1 MAKREI
7 ERPDVK
13 PVVSG
18 SVKKKEKGI
27 IESFV
32 KEDAKTIVSE
42 VKDEI
47 LIPTLRDMIFNGLRA
62 GLEKLLYGESSGNYY
77 RGGNGGPRRAGSTNY
92 NNMYS
97 NYGPAP
103 KKANPRNRYE
113 VETIIFD
120 SMPDVDNVL
129 ECLEELMSRYQQFTI
144 ADYYRAAGVE
154 FESTDYNYGWYSMTG
169 IAPVKVRDG
178 WTINFPKAV
187 PMED

>member
-1 MAKREI
+1 MAKREM
-7 ERPDVK
+7 EKPEVK

-18 SVKKKEKGI
+18 NVKKKEKSI

-32 KEDAKTIVSE
+32 KEDAKTIVTE

-47 LIPTLRDMIFNGLRA
+47 LIPTLRDMIFNGIKA
-62 GLEKLLYGESSGNYY
+62 GLEKAFYGESTGGYY
-77 RGGNGGPRRAGSTNY
+77 RGGSGVRRAGSTNY

-103 KKANPRNRYE
+103 KKANPKNRYE

-129 ECLEELMSRYQQFTI
+129 ECLEELMSRYGQFTI

-154 FESTDYNYGWYSMTG
+154 FESTDYNYGWYSMSG
-169 IAPVKVRDG
+169 IGAVKVRDG
-178 WTINFPKAV
+178 WSINFPKAR